1 LEISPRVSINFL
13 SEVPGVLW
21 AKWFHITSTFIENEY
36 VFVLGDPGHHPEA
49 KKSDC
54 VADMN
59 AFGLGWDWTFKFGP
73 CQIETPNTNFN

>member
-1 LEISPRVSINFL
+1 
-13 SEVPGVLW
+13 LW
-21 AKWFHITSTFIENEY
+21 AKWFHITSRIIENKY

-59 AFGLGWDWTFKFGP
+59 AFGLGWD
-73 CQIETPNTNFN
+73 